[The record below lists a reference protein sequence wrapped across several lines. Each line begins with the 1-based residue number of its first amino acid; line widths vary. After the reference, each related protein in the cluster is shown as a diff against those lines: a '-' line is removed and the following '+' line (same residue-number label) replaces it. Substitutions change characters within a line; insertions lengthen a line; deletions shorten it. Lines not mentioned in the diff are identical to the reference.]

1 MHGVEIMDWSI
12 AIMGLFVGLLVGLTG
27 VGGAALLTPLLVLL
41 GVQPTVAVATDL
53 FYNSVTKLFGSIQHY
68 RQKTINFKL
77 TKYLAF
83 GSIPSAIA
91 AILLLELYPP
101 LHDIQESIVKHALG
115 IVLIV
120 VAILSIAKQWIGRL
134 DSNRWQ
140 EKPIEDKMW
149 MTIGIGILLGFV
161 VGMTSIGSGSLFA
174 LAMMFFF
181 RLGAAELVGTDIA
194 HAFLLVSA
202 AGIMHA
208 GFGNIDYPL
217 AFNLLAGSIPGVLL
231 GSGLSAKLPAKPL
244 RTIMAAII
252 LISGFK
258 LI

>member
-1 MHGVEIMDWSI
+1 
-12 AIMGLFVGLLVGLTG
+12 MGLLVGLLVGLTG
-27 VGGAALLTPLLVLL
+27 VGGAALLTPILVFL
-41 GVQPTVAVATDL
+41 GIQPTVAVATDL
-53 FYNSVTKLFGSIQHY
+53 FYNSITKLFGSIQHY

-77 TKYLAF
+77 TGYLAA
-83 GSIPSAIA
+83 GSVPSAIA

-101 LHDIQESIVKHALG
+101 LHAIQETIVKHALG
-115 IVLIV
+115 IVLII
-120 VAILSIAKQWIGRL
+120 VAVLSIAKQWIGRL
-134 DSNRWQ
+134 DTNRLS
-140 EKPIEDKMW
+140 EKPLEEKKRL
-149 MTIGIGILLGFV
+149 TIAIGALLGFI

-208 GFGNIDYPL
+208 GFGNIDYHL
-217 AFNLLAGSIPGVLL
+217 ALNLLAGSVPGVLL

-244 RTIMAAII
+244 RTFMAAII
-252 LISGFK
+252 LISGLK